1 MMKTAKLVT
10 GILSLV
16 FPAMILFQSCAAGMS
31 NALEGG
37 DEVSGT
43 AGLLLSLLMI
53 AGGIVMIATRNSEKK
68 GGSVAS
74 VLIFGAAALIGYTL
88 AGSFVDLKIWATWCI
103 IMAAMNVVAMVKGIR
118 REEREQNVYLTK

>member
-1 MMKTAKLVT
+1 MKTAKLVT

-31 NALEGG
+31 NAMEGG

-53 AGGIVMIATRNSEKK
+53 AGGIVMIATRNSEKR
-68 GGSVAS
+68 GGSIAS
-74 VLIFGAAALIGYTL
+74 ILIFTGAALIGYML
-88 AGSFVDLKIWATWCI
+88 AGSFTDLKIWATWCI
-103 IMAAMNVVAMVKGIR
+103 IMAVMNVLALMKKQKSAEP
-118 REEREQNVYLTK
+118 EEK

>member
-53 AGGIVMIATRNSEKK
+53 AGGIVMIATRHSGKK
-68 GGSVAS
+68 GGSVACI
-74 VLIFGAAALIGYTL
+74 LIFAAAALIGYTL
-88 AGSFVDLKIWATWCI
+88 AGTFADLKIWATWCI
-103 IMAAMNVVAMVKGIR
+103 LMAVMNGAALLKAR
-118 REEREQNVYLTK
+118 KSRQTTEPEQ

>member
-53 AGGIVMIATRNSEKK
+53 AGGIVMIATRHSEKK

-74 VLIFGAAALIGYTL
+74 VLIFAAAAMIGYTM
-88 AGSFVDLKIWATWCI
+88 AGSFADLKIWATWCI
-103 IMAAMNVVAMVKGIR
+103 IMAVMNVVALLKKNR
-118 REEREQNVYLTK
+118 RDDREQDVYSPK